1 MKIFDCTLFTD
12 EKIIFDLRLK
22 ILNKYIDKFIVS
34 EASYTHSGV
43 PKKLNFNID
52 DYPEFKQKIIY
63 IIVNELPTFTEDD
76 LISKR
81 TKSIKIIA
89 FQRNKLL
96 EGLNKAHDDDF
107 IIYSDCDEIP
117 NLKNLD
123 LFNTKKITIFQQKS
137 FYYKFNLEL
146 KTLPWYGT
154 RGCKKK
160 DLIDFEWLRQ
170 IKPKEYKFWR
180 IDTIFKK
187 DKYRNINIIKN
198 GGWHFSQLK
207 SPENIFKKLLNDEH
221 HDEFEMSGIN
231 LEKIKDMVENQ
242 YIVHNHNVDKKDI
255 KNKWSH
261 HVKLEKVSLNEMPE
275 HIYNNKK
282 TYSNWII
289 E

>member
-12 EKIIFDLRLK
+12 EKIIFGLRLE

-52 DYPEFKQKIIY
+52 DYPEFKNKITY
-63 IIVNELPTFTEDD
+63 IIVDELPIFTKDD

-81 TKSIKIIA
+81 TKSIKIIS

-96 EGLNKAHDDDF
+96 DGLNKADNDDF

-123 LFNTKKITIFQQKS
+123 LFNLKKITIFQQKI

-207 SPENIFKKLLNDEH
+207 SPEDIFKKLLNDEH
-221 HDEFEMSGIN
+221 HDEFEMSGVN

>member
-12 EKIIFDLRLK
+12 EKIIFGLRLE

-34 EASYTHSGV
+34 EARYTHSGV
-43 PKKLNFNID
+43 PKKLNFNIN
-52 DYPEFKQKIIY
+52 DYPEFKNKITY
-63 IIVNELPTFTEDD
+63 IIVDELPIFTKDD

-81 TKSIKIIA
+81 TKSIKIIS

-96 EGLNKAHDDDF
+96 DGLNKADNDDF

-123 LFNTKKITIFQQKS
+123 LFNLKKITIFQQKI

-207 SPENIFKKLLNDEH
+207 SPEDIFKKLLNDEH
-221 HDEFEMSGIN
+221 HDEFETSGVD

-255 KNKWSH
+255 KNKWNH

-282 TYSNWII
+282 TYSNWLI
-289 E
+289 